1 MAEEPETGGGGFS
14 LSGLMDRKVFGIPLP
29 VVGAGVLGVAILA
42 YRMFGAGRIGN
53 NANGGPGPGNQFSST
68 STYTDP
74 TTGLSTSYTAT
85 GNGYLPGQLTYQA
98 GPMPYQQGDVY
109 VNYPAQTN
117 TPTPPP
123 DQYPDQFNAEGRDI
137 GQYRYGADEISYLFA
152 NIGKYGLTQDVVNDV
167 QKAYMQMVAKVGKQ
181 QADLYHYS
189 YIGPGNVQ
197 AIPRGETNTTQTVT
211 GLPGNPGNYDNPP
224 YFGAPYNSGQTYPGT
239 NMPIVTATPG
249 TPGQYGNYPPGTLRP
264 GG

>member
-1 MAEEPETGGGGFS
+1 MADEPETGGGGG
-14 LSGLMDRKVFGIPLP
+14 LSRLMDRKVFGIPLP

-42 YRMFGAGRIGN
+42 YRLFGSKNTSGN
-53 NANGGPGPGNQFSST
+53 NANGGAGNQFSST

-117 TPTPPP
+117 TPTPPTQP
-123 DQYPDQFNAEGRDI
+123 QYPDQFDPSGKDI
-137 GQYRYGADEISYLFA
+137 GQYRYGADQVSYVIA
-152 NIGKYGLTQDVVNDV
+152 NIGKYGLTQAIADDI
-167 QKAYMQMVAKVGKQ
+167 QKSYQAMVAKVGAQ

-189 YIGPGNVQ
+189 WIGPGNVQ
-197 AIPRGETNTTQTVT
+197 AIPKGETNTTQTTT
-211 GLPGNPGNYDNPP
+211 GLPGSPTYGTPP
-224 YFGAPYNSGQTYPGT
+224 YTYGPPQTYPGT
-239 NMPIVTATPG
+239 NMPLVTATPG
-249 TPGQYGNYPPGTLRP
+249 TPGQYGNYPPGTFQP